1 MIQEGKKTIKE
12 YLEYYHENENIDALI
27 YVVDGSDENRI
38 EENNKSLQE
47 LFKEEKFKNNPLL
60 VY

>member
-1 MIQEGKKTIKE
+1 M
-12 YLEYYHENENIDALI
+12 EYYHENENIDALI